1 MCSSIGTTTK
11 LLLRAIDQRLAS
23 PKYSPNSVG
32 TLLMCTR
39 IAGVTPGVM
48 RPFVTNTEWSSENT
62 THADELWKALAPN
75 VGMVA
80 VDNDFG
86 RKMDLYATEQFPWD
100 QSKGIYMLEGYHS
113 LHCLVG
119 TNSLHVAAQDLIAD
133 SLKRCTFI
141 ERSASSNKAFH
152 RPLLCITTSTV
163 STHSERMQ
171 SVQPTTRSDLQVVAW
186 RDRRIRKDSPKSSA
200 AIGTSCRDGLCRIQH
215 VSRDFLMTTPGVR
228 HLTNGGGAQM
238 IRRIYL
244 P

>member
-1 MCSSIGTTTK
+1 
-11 LLLRAIDQRLAS
+11 
-23 PKYSPNSVG
+23 
-32 TLLMCTR
+32 
-39 IAGVTPGVM
+39 M

-86 RKMDLYATEQFPWD
+86 GKMDLYATGQFPWD
-100 QSKGIYMLEGYHS
+100 QSKGVYMLEGYHS

-119 TNSLHVAAQDLIAD
+119 SKFVHAAAKDLIVD

-141 ERSASSNKAFH
+141 ERSVSSNKAFH
-152 RPLLCITTSTV
+152 RRLLCIITSTV
-163 STHSERMQ
+163 STHSGRMQ

-186 RDRRIRKDSPKSSA
+186 QDRRIRKDSHKSSA
-200 AIGTSCRDGLCRIQH
+200 AIGTSCRDGLCRIQR
-215 VSRDFLMTTPGVR
+215 VSNDSPTTTLGVR

>member
-1 MCSSIGTTTK
+1 
-11 LLLRAIDQRLAS
+11 
-23 PKYSPNSVG
+23 
-32 TLLMCTR
+32 
-39 IAGVTPGVM
+39 M

-80 VDNDFG
+80 VDNEFG

-119 TNSLHVAAQDLIAD
+119 SDFVHVAAKDLIAD
-133 SLKRCTFI
+133 SFKRCTSI

-163 STHSERMQ
+163 STHSGRMQ
-171 SVQPTTRSDLQVVAW
+171 SVQPTTRSDQQVAAW
-186 RDRRIRKDSPKSSA
+186 QDRRIRKDCHKSSA
-200 AIGTSCRDGLCRIQH
+200 ATGTSCRDGLCRTRR
-215 VSRDFLMTTPGVR
+215 VSSDSLTTTLGVR